1 MAVQEEIA
9 ESSPHLL
16 SDFTPPF
23 LGAPA
28 NSGLMRRSVVT
39 PPHVNFYYLSY
50 LFTLFVRYLSRG
62 LAIPSLVQS
71 SNPLSRAR
79 EHGRGARV

>member
-28 NSGLMRRSVVT
+28 NSGLMRREEVGGYT
-39 PPHVNFYYLSY
+39 PPTLILLFKLSIY
-50 LFTLFVRYLSRG
+50 TIRVLFVSGLSHYISG
-62 LAIPSLVQS
+62 TIK
-71 SNPLSRAR
+71 
-79 EHGRGARV
+79 

>member
-39 PPHVNFYYLSY
+39 PPHVNI
-50 LFTLFVRYLSRG
+50 T
-62 LAIPSLVQS
+62 I
-71 SNPLSRAR
+71 
-79 EHGRGARV
+79 